1 MDRTN
6 SKYNED
12 TNYINEKK
20 IKGHGNPITINQL
33 QEILKKGGNAMFKIE
48 LSNEIG
54 TGFFF
59 KQNIPTIKI
68 PTAIQNPALIIL
80 SFINSTLNG

>member
-6 SKYNED
+6 SKNNED

-59 KQNIPTIKI
+59 KQNIATIKCY
-68 PTAIQNPALIIL
+68 NK
-80 SFINSTLNG
+80 